1 MSDTPKCDSAL
12 ARLGAL
18 PVLAPEEQAVANL
31 RGAILDA
38 TNKRDMAHRAMQTA
52 KSAVIRRDVTA
63 ERVAH
68 EYWSGK
74 VDAYQDALAMV
85 QRAFVTLQAGGQ

>member
-1 MSDTPKCDSAL
+1 MSETPKCDSAL
-12 ARLGAL
+12 SRLGSL
-18 PVLAPEEQAVANL
+18 PVLTPDEQAVANL

-74 VDAYQDALAMV
+74 VDAYQDALAMM